1 MTELTISGTRREPVG
16 GARRRP
22 AWRSSAIAAAA
33 VVVLAGCSGP
43 PPIDGAAAAPHV
55 QTPSASG
62 PGPGPGEAPAREPTA
77 TVIPSETA
85 SVEPTPTPAIAV
97 DPVQAPWTRALDQ
110 LVSGPHVSVAVG
122 VGERIVYAYGGS
134 IRRVPASGQ
143 KLLTSIAAL
152 DRFGPA
158 HRLPT
163 IVAARERPRDG
174 VVRGDLWLV
183 GGGDP
188 ELGAPRLGTL
198 ADALAAAGVRRVTGS
213 VAGDT
218 EAFSRRW
225 WAPGWV
231 QGLSRHYVTRPT
243 ALVFDGNVAAT
254 PELAAARGLED
265 ALEDRGI
272 VVDGGA
278 RSGDAPERVRQLAQV
293 GSAPLRDLL
302 ARQNHASSNLH
313 AEVLL
318 RALGADDGDPTTA
331 GGADVV
337 EEVVADTGYAV
348 RVRDGSGLS
357 HGNAVSAVDLT
368 SLLLVAASEPW
379 APAFEASLPAPGQ
392 GTLRGRLLGVP
403 VRAKTGT
410 LFTVPCSTLAGYVR
424 DANGRRVAFAVLS
437 DGIPKGSSI
446 AVEDAVVRL
455 LASSAVA

>member
-1 MTELTISGTRREPVG
+1 MTELTISGTRRDPVD

-22 AWRSSAIAAAA
+22 TWRSFAIVAAAA
-33 VVVLAGCSGP
+33 VVLAGCSGQ
-43 PPIDGAAAAPHV
+43 PPIDGAAAAPRV
-55 QTPSASG
+55 PAQAPSAA
-62 PGPGPGEAPAREPTA
+62 GEAPAREPTA
-77 TVIPSETA
+77 TS
-85 SVEPTPTPAIAV
+85 SVEPSEPSSVEPLPTPAIAV

-110 LVSGPHVSVAVG
+110 LVTGPHVSVAVG
-122 VGERIVYAYGGS
+122 VGDRIVYAHGGP

-152 DRFGPA
+152 DRFGPT

-163 IVAARERPRDG
+163 IVAARGRPRDG

-198 ADALAAAGVRRVTGS
+198 ADALAAAGLRRVTGA

-231 QGLSRHYVTRPT
+231 RGLSRHYVTRPT
-243 ALVFDGNVAAT
+243 ALVFDGNIAAT
-254 PELAAARGLED
+254 PELAAARVLED
-265 ALEDRGI
+265 VLEDRGI

-278 RSGDAPERVRQLAQV
+278 RSGDAPERVREIARV

-337 EEVVADTGYAV
+337 EEIVGDAGYAV

-424 DANGRRVAFAVLS
+424 DADGRRVAFAVLS